1 MWLIPNFTQGLPKL
15 SDNSTTPSSSKT
27 TFHNCVFKHT
37 EFFRKTI
44 SVDEGHQSIHILDY
58 ELVYLASKS
67 FKSCLSFN
75 LLETISV
82 WCSYWP
88 GHRFD
93 FEPLPVLGCRYLRW
107 AGRYNVS
114 ISPQLRCHTPK
125 LGSPCQSRP
134 TPMDSTGSMQ
144 EGEER
149 EILRFLWKLELA
161 QICRIGFVGN
171 STISNNFSWGKD
183 FSEVFFFFKICPLLL
198 FSSLG
203 ILPAFVLAH

>member
-1 MWLIPNFTQGLPKL
+1 MRFKSDLLFLSADPSAPSHTHINTFALLAGTLLVPDSLFATSKCDWYPTSLKGYPSCLTTQQHPLPQK
-15 SDNSTTPSSSKT
+15 P
-27 TFHNCVFKHT
+27 TFHNCVFKHN
-37 EFFRKTI
+37 EFLRKTI
-44 SVDEGHQSIHILDY
+44 SVDEGHQRIYILDY
-58 ELVYLASKS
+58 KLVYLASKS

-75 LLETISV
+75 LLEIISV

-93 FEPLPVLGCRYLRW
+93 FGPLPVLGCRYLRW

-125 LGSPCQSRP
+125 LGSSCQSRP

-149 EILRFLWKLELA
+149 EI
-161 QICRIGFVGN
+161 
-171 STISNNFSWGKD
+171 
-183 FSEVFFFFKICPLLL
+183 
-198 FSSLG
+198 
-203 ILPAFVLAH
+203 